1 MKTLILGIGNPVR
14 CDDGVGIRVAQE
26 VSKRVGDPQITVAE
40 ACHGGLF
47 ILDAVLGYDRVLL
60 IDSIQT
66 KGGTPGE
73 VYRLRPSDL
82 SFARHLSSPHQVNFI
97 TALELGKALD
107 LPMPERIDIIAVEAG
122 EVTSFRERCTRE
134 VEQAIP
140 VAVEMVLSE
149 FQASGKDE
157 G

>member
-1 MKTLILGIGNPVR
+1 MKTLILGIGNPVLS
-14 CDDGVGIRVAQE
+14 DDGVGIRVAQE
-26 VSKRVGDPQITVAE
+26 VSKRVCDPQITVAE

-66 KGGTPGE
+66 KEGTPGE

-82 SFARHLSSPHQVNFI
+82 PLARHLSSPHQVDFI
-97 TALELGKALD
+97 TALELGKVLD

-122 EVTSFRERCTRE
+122 EVTSFGERCTRE

-140 VAVEMVLSE
+140 VVVEMVLSE
-149 FQASGKDE
+149 FQASGRDK

>member
-1 MKTLILGIGNPVR
+1 MKTLILGIGNPVLS
-14 CDDGVGIRVAQE
+14 DDGVGIRVAQE
-26 VSKRVGDPQITVAE
+26 VGKRVRDSQITVAE

-66 KGGTPGE
+66 KEGTPGD
-73 VYRLRPSDL
+73 VYRLHPSDL
-82 SFARHLSSPHQVNFI
+82 PLARHLSSPHQVDFI

-122 EVTSFRERCTRE
+122 EVTSFGERCTRE

-140 VAVEMVLSE
+140 GVVEMVLSE
-149 FQASGKDE
+149 FQASGRDE
-157 G
+157 S

>member
-1 MKTLILGIGNPVR
+1 MKTLILGIGNPVLS
-14 CDDGVGIRVAQE
+14 DDGVGIRVAQE
-26 VSKRVGDPQITVAE
+26 VGKRVHDPQITVAE

-66 KGGTPGE
+66 RDGAPGE
-73 VYRLRPSDL
+73 VYRLRPGDL
-82 SFARHLSSPHQVNFI
+82 PFARHLSSPHQVDFI
-97 TALELGKALD
+97 TALELGKVLD
-107 LPMPERIDIIAVEAG
+107 LPMPEKIEIIAVEAG
-122 EVTSFRERCTRE
+122 EVTSFGERCTRE

-140 VAVEMVLSE
+140 IVVEMVLGE
-149 FQASGKDE
+149 FQSSVKDQ

>member
-1 MKTLILGIGNPVR
+1 MKTLILGIGNPIL
-14 CDDGVGIRVAQE
+14 CDDGVGIRVARE
-26 VSKRVGDPQITVAE
+26 VSERIRDPQITVAE
-40 ACHGGLF
+40 AYHGGLF

-66 KGGTPGE
+66 KEGTPGK
-73 VYRLRPSDL
+73 VYRLCPSDL

-97 TALELGKALD
+97 TALELGKTLD

-122 EVTSFRERCTRE
+122 EVNRFRERCTPE

-149 FQASGKDE
+149 FQASARDE
-157 G
+157 S

>member
-1 MKTLILGIGNPVR
+1 MKTLILGIGNPVL
-14 CDDGVGIRVAQE
+14 CDDGVGIRVARE
-26 VSKRVGDPQITVAE
+26 VGKRVRDPQITITE
-40 ACHGGLF
+40 ACHGGLS
-47 ILDAVLGYDRVLL
+47 ILDAILGYDRVLI

-66 KGGTPGE
+66 KEGTPGE

-97 TALELGKALD
+97 TALELGKTLD

-122 EVTSFRERCTRE
+122 EVNRFRERCTPE

-140 VAVEMVLSE
+140 AAVEMVLSE
-149 FQASGKDE
+149 FQAPGRDE
-157 G
+157 S